1 MRLGFE
7 RNQMAVAASAANHA
21 SVLPAI
27 QRLRAHGFEVL
38 LVGMGAEA
46 LATAWADRGVLVEVK
61 PEESVSP
68 AIAVA
73 GPGQDPHWMA
83 QSPHRLSLGV
93 AALAGGQMIGN
104 LEEWV
109 DAYLA
114 PRVPRLF

>member
-1 MRLGFE
+1 MSLGFE
-7 RNQMAVAASAANHA
+7 RNQMAVAASAAGHA

-27 QRLRAHGFEVL
+27 ERLRASGFEVL
-38 LVGMGAEA
+38 LVGNGAEEQA
-46 LATAWADRGVLVEVK
+46 RAWVELGVSVEVK
-61 PEESVSP
+61 PEASVSP

-73 GPGQDPHWMA
+73 GPGQPPNWMA
-83 QSPHRLSLGV
+83 QSPHRLGLGG

-104 LEEWV
+104 LDEWV